1 MNITTLLAAYR
12 SGESTPSAV
21 ISALIPHLDSDPAIW
36 ISRFPDDVLLRQ
48 ARDLEGK
55 SGLPLYGIPFAVK
68 DNIDVAGLPTSAA
81 CPAFSF
87 VPDEDAPVVSAL
99 REAGA
104 LCIGKTNLD
113 QFATGLVG
121 IRSPFGVPQNPFGSG
136 FIPGGSSSGSAA
148 AVAREMVAFALGTDT
163 AGSGRVPA
171 AFNNLFGW
179 KPTRGLVSTR
189 GVVPACRTLDC
200 VSVFGN
206 SAPDIQ
212 AVLRVVATFDADDPF
227 ARNEPLRPA
236 RQVQLVGVP
245 MPDQLEFFGD
255 AAYEVLWK
263 ESLVALEARGLTV
276 IEVDFAPFLEAARL
290 LYEGPWVA
298 ERFLATKSL
307 LENDPEAMHP
317 VTRSIIEKGRD
328 GSAADGFAA
337 QYRLAELKRRSERVW
352 ESADILCTPT
362 AGTIY
367 KTSEVEA
374 DPIQL
379 NSNLGY
385 YTNFLNLLDLCGLAV
400 PAGFRPDGLPFGITY
415 IARAFDDRTLLAL
428 AGAPDGAEGTIAI
441 AVCGAHMSGLPLNS
455 QLTSLGA
462 DFVKATSTAPV
473 YRMFALDERRPGL
486 VRVAGGGAA
495 LELEIWRLP
504 ETAAGSFLSVI
515 PSPLGLGRVHLDD
528 GSQVCGFLCEPV
540 AAADKPDITAHGGW
554 RGWLKARPGS

>member
-1 MNITTLLAAYR
+1 MKITTLLAAYR
-12 SGESTPSAV
+12 SGESSPSAV

-36 ISRFPDDVLLRQ
+36 ICRFPDDDLLRQ
-48 ARDLEGK
+48 ARELEGK
-55 SGLPLYGIPFAVK
+55 SDLPLYGIPFAVK

-81 CPAFSF
+81 CPAFSY
-87 VPDEDAPVVSAL
+87 VPDEDAPVVRAL

-121 IRSPFGVPQNPFGSG
+121 VRSPFGVPQNPFGSG

-148 AVAREMVAFALGTDT
+148 AVARELVAFALGTDT
-163 AGSGRVPA
+163 AGSGRIPA
-171 AFNNLFGW
+171 AFNNLLGW

-200 VSVFGN
+200 VSVFAN

-212 AVLRVVATFDADDPF
+212 AVLRVVATFDAGDPF
-227 ARNEPLRPA
+227 ARDETLRPA
-236 RQVQLVGVP
+236 RPVQSVGVP
-245 MPDQLEFFGD
+245 MSDQLEFFGD
-255 AAYEVLWK
+255 AAYAALWK
-263 ESLVALEARGLTV
+263 ESLIALEARGLAV

-307 LENDPEAMHP
+307 LENDAEAMHP
-317 VTRSIIEKGRD
+317 VTRSIIEKGRN

-337 QYRLAELKRRSERVW
+337 QYRLAGLKRRSERVW
-352 ESADILCTPT
+352 ESVDILCTPT

-367 KTSEVEA
+367 KTCEVEA
-374 DPIQL
+374 DPIRL

-428 AGAPDGAEGTIAI
+428 AGAPDAPEGTIDI

-462 DFVKATSTAPV
+462 NFVKATSTAPV
-473 YRMFALDERRPGL
+473 YRMFALDEKRPGL

-504 ETAAGSFLSVI
+504 ETAVGSLLSGI

-540 AAADKPDITAHGGW
+540 AAAEKPDITAHGGW
-554 RGWLKARPGS
+554 RGWLQARPCS